1 MTVGRR
7 NETALGGDGTAIG
20 RDEAVRE
27 RALAAL
33 DLETKVRLLS
43 GQDFWTLPAI
53 PEIGLDSL
61 VMSDGPIGIRGVRW
75 APDDPSIALPSPTA
89 LAATWDAGLARRAGR
104 LLGAQ
109 CRRKGIQLLLAPTVN
124 LHRSPLGGRHF
135 ECYSE
140 DPLLTAEIGV
150 GYLTGVQDLG
160 VGATV
165 KHFVANDSETDRFT
179 VDVRVSERAL
189 REIYLVPF
197 ERIVA
202 AGAWAVM
209 AAYNGVNGSTMTE
222 HGGLL
227 RDLLKDEWGFDG
239 VVVSDWTA
247 ARSTTATANG
257 GLDVVMPAAG
267 DPWGAALVAAVRDGT
282 VAEAV
287 VDDKVR
293 RVLRLAG
300 RLGLLD
306 GVPPAVDPADRPDA
320 GDGAAVAHEVA
331 TRSFV
336 LARNGGDLLPLDAGR
351 LSRVAVLG
359 ALADDARIQGGGSAL
374 VAPPHAISPLAGLTA
389 ALPDVEI
396 GYAVG
401 ADPRRRLP
409 AAGGV
414 QWTPITA
421 TLRAADGRALYRAE
435 LDRATVRWMGDLP
448 DGIPPA
454 KLASIE
460 LSARYTPMASGTH
473 QLAIDGFGLFTLALD
488 GAELFDGPLF
498 DEAEDPDAVFR
509 APVERRFDVPVR
521 AGEPV
526 DVRLT
531 RRVVDGQAGYVSFT
545 LGHRGP
551 VPGRGDAAEA
561 LPDEALPDE
570 TPSDEM
576 LAGETPSDEM
586 LAGETPSDSRPLQ
599 ETPLQ
604 EVLLDEAVRVAADV
618 DVAVVVVGTTEEVE
632 SEGFDR
638 TSLALPGRQDELVFR
653 VAAANP
659 RTVVVVNAGSPVL
672 MPWADEVSAILLT
685 WFPGQE
691 AGRALAD
698 VLLGRAE
705 PGGRLPTTWPRRP
718 EDCPA
723 LDTTPVDGVLDYSDG
738 IFVGY
743 RGWQAEPLFP
753 FGHGLGYTDW
763 DYRSLTVEAGP
774 DGPVAVVAV
783 QNSGPRA
790 GREVV
795 QVYVGPSVAEPDR
808 AVRWLAGFAGVEAAP
823 GESVTVRVP
832 LPARTFQVWEPDG
845 WTTRAGRYRIEAARS
860 IADVRLTA
868 SVDV

>member
-1 MTVGRR
+1 MAVGRR
-7 NETALGGDGTAIG
+7 NETARDGDGTAVG

-33 DLETKVRLLS
+33 DLEAKVRLLS

-53 PEIGLDSL
+53 AEIGLDSL

-75 APDDPSIALPSPTA
+75 TPDDPSIALPSPTA
-89 LAATWDAGLARRAGR
+89 LAATWDPGLARRAGR

-109 CRRKGIQLLLAPTVN
+109 CRRKGIHLLLAPTVN

-165 KHFVANDSETDRFT
+165 KHFVANDSETERFT
-179 VDVRVSERAL
+179 ADVRVSERAL

-202 AGAWAVM
+202 AGVWAVM
-209 AAYNGVNGSTMTE
+209 AAYNGVNGGTMTE

-247 ARSTTATANG
+247 ARSTAASANG

-306 GVPPAVDPADRPDA
+306 GVPPAVDPADRPTA
-320 GDGAAVAHEVA
+320 GNGATVAHEVA

-351 LSRVAVLG
+351 LSRVAVFG

-401 ADPRRRLP
+401 ADPRHRLP

-421 TLRAADGRALYRAE
+421 TLRAADGRVLYRTE

-448 DGIPPA
+448 DGIRPA
-454 KLASIE
+454 ELASIE
-460 LSARYTPMASGTH
+460 LSARYTPMTSGTH
-473 QLAIDGFGLFTLALD
+473 RLAIDGFGLFTLALD
-488 GAELFDGPLF
+488 DAELFDGPLF
-498 DEAEDPDAVFR
+498 DEAEEPDAVFR

-531 RRVVDGQAGYVSFT
+531 RRVVDGHAGYVLFT

-551 VPGRGDAAEA
+551 VPGRGDAADAVIDAAVLAQTA
-561 LPDEALPDE
+561 LDAAAL
-570 TPSDEM
+570 DEM
-576 LAGETPSDEM
+576 LLDETALDETALDEM
-586 LAGETPSDSRPLQ
+586 
-599 ETPLQ
+599 
-604 EVLLDEAVRVAADV
+604 LLDEAARVAADA

-638 TSLALPGRQDELVFR
+638 TSLTLPGRQDDLVFR

-672 MPWADEVSAILLT
+672 MPWAGEVSAILLT

-705 PGGRLPTTWPRRP
+705 PGGRLPTTWPLRP

-723 LDTTPVDGVLDYSDG
+723 LDTTPTDGVLDYSEG

-743 RGWQAEPLFP
+743 RGWRAEPLFP

-763 DYRSLTVEAGP
+763 GYRSLTVETGP
-774 DGPVAVVAV
+774 DGPVAVATV
-783 QNSGPRA
+783 QNTGRRV

-795 QVYVGPSVAEPDR
+795 QVYVGPDAAEPDR
-808 AVRWLAGFAGVEAAP
+808 PVRWLAGFAGVEAAP

-832 LPARTFQVWEPDG
+832 LPTRTFQVWGPDG
-845 WTTRAGRYRIEAARS
+845 WATRFGSYRIEAARS
-860 IADVRLTA
+860 VADVRLA
-868 SVDV
+868 VGVDI